1 MCSPKAPK
9 TPNPVVVA
17 NAQADANIK
26 TAQNQ
31 AAINR
36 FDQNTPFGSVT
47 WAQDPNNPNKYTS
60 NTTYDPVTQA
70 LIDKTKAGLSGLTD
84 KATAVLGRDNPLAP
98 GQDYAEAAMTRVG
111 DYLPSTKSMA
121 ESALG
126 VIPEATALNR
136 SGIANLQS
144 TLNTPYNFNNAPAM
158 PEASEATRS
167 SVADALYNQAK
178 SRLDPTYDQAASNLE
193 SKLAAQGITLG
204 SDAYDRA
211 TGNLMR
217 DKNDAYTSAS
227 NAANMSGIDAMNQL
241 FGMGM
246 SARQQ
251 GVNETQAIR
260 DQASKEATTAANIAG
275 GAINNASNAVGT
287 NIATVGAVPQIAG
300 NLLANAT
307 QGFTNENNTRNQAV
321 NELGNVRNIMNSTVP
336 NLQPGI
342 AGDTQVG
349 QTPVADSVYN
359 SYQGDLNKYAGG
371 VGSRNN
377 TLSGLASLGG
387 MAMMAPA
394 GTFAG
399 MGSSLMS
406 GLAALGFS

>member
-1 MCSPKAPK
+1 MSKPKAPK
-9 TPNPVVVA
+9 TPDPTVVA

-70 LIDKTKAGLSGLTD
+70 LIDKSKAGLSGLTD
-84 KATAVLGRDNPLAP
+84 KAINVLGQANPIGP
-98 GQDYAEAAMTRVG
+98 GQGYIDSTATRVQ
-111 DYLPSTKSMA
+111 DQLPSTQSLVNSSLSVVPDA
-121 ESALG
+121 NNLA
-126 VIPEATALNR
+126 R

-158 PEASEATRS
+158 PTADEATRL
-167 SVADALYNQAK
+167 SVADSLYNQAK

-227 NAANMSGIDAMNQL
+227 NAANMSGIDAMSNL

-260 DQASKEATTAANIAG
+260 DQASKEATTASNIAG
-275 GAINNASNAVGT
+275 NAVNSAGNAVGT
-287 NIATVGAVPQIAG
+287 NIANVAAVPSITGQY
-300 NLLANAT
+300 LTNAT
-307 QGFTNENNTRNQAV
+307 QGFANENNARNQAL
-321 NELGNVRNIMNSTVP
+321 NELGTARNIMNSTVP

-359 SYQGDLNKYAGG
+359 SYQGDLNKYAGQ
-371 VGSRNN
+371 VGSNN
-377 TLSGLASLGG
+377 NLLSGLAGLGG
-387 MAMMAPA
+387 MAMLAPA
-394 GTFAG
+394 GTMAG
-399 MGSSLMS
+399 IGSGISAGLTGLM
-406 GLAALGFS
+406 AL